1 MEERLIRVE
10 EKLAGVSSDLSDIKH
25 ALKDIAASLK
35 TLAVLEEKHNNVA
48 EALKRAF
55 KSIERN
61 ESRIDA
67 LEAVMPNVVLASG
80 WVFKAVLAV
89 MGLLGMVALTQII
102 KGGF

>member
-10 EKLAGVSSDLSDIKH
+10 EKLASVSEDLSDIKS
-25 ALKDIAASLK
+25 ALKDIASSLK

-55 KSIERN
+55 RQIERN
-61 ESRIDA
+61 EGRIDK
-67 LEAVMPNVVLASG
+67 LESAMPNVVLASG

-89 MGLLGMVALTQII
+89 MALLGAVAIGVVMRGQ
-102 KGGF
+102 